1 MKLAQFIQTE
11 MGQLLEDWD
20 EDAKEIAPEL
30 KGKDSSALRD
40 HAREMLEFISQDLVT
55 SQTEEESA
63 RRTLWQSPRFG
74 HRWGAWHA
82 PSQTGSVHTPDD
94 TGTPGP
100 AGLELPRRGALRSR
114 APPQKTSMNWC
125 GSTRPSTS

>member
-63 RRTLWQSPRFG
+63 RRTLGKAPVSDTDG
-74 HRWGAWHA
+74 AHGTHRLK
-82 PSQTGSVHTPDD
+82 Q
-94 TGTPGP
+94 
-100 AGLELPRRGALRSR
+100 GLSILQMIQELLALRASSY
-114 APPQKTSMNWC
+114 QDVEL
-125 GSTRPSTS
+125 

>member
-63 RRTLWQSPRFG
+63 RRTLG
-74 HRWGAWHA
+74 KA
-82 PSQTGSVHTPDD
+82 PFRTPMGRMAR
-94 TGTPGP
+94 TVSNRVCPY
-100 AGLELPRRGALRSR
+100 SR
-114 APPQKTSMNWC
+114 
-125 GSTRPSTS
+125 